1 MPFSRTTSLRCAGD
15 KLNGPSPSL
24 VRFYFMGQASLH
36 FPVYFVVQTGGVN
49 ARIPLEKQ
57 TKGPLR
63 SRSLHVMFQKNDYSC
78 DATSSL

>member
-1 MPFSRTTSLRCAGD
+1 MPFSKTTPLRCAGD

-24 VRFYFMGQASLH
+24 VHFYFMRQASLH
-36 FPVYFVVQTGGVN
+36 FPVYFVVQTGGVH
-49 ARIPLEKQ
+49 AHIPLTNK